1 MSPGTA
7 CNARRAKEGPLL
19 RNSFGVVRVD
29 LKSTNVSS
37 LVAGRRFGHQ
47 TSLEYE
53 YRCTEYEYQYEY
65 ESN

>member
-7 CNARRAKEGPLL
+7 CNTRVAEEGPLL

-29 LKSTNVSS
+29 RKSTNVAS
-37 LVAGRRFGHQ
+37 LVVERRFGYQ
-47 TSLEYE
+47 TPFEYE